1 MQCFFKA
8 GSMSNQPPLLSMLP
22 LTQEQLNKLQDVT
35 KDLTPAQF
43 AWLSGYFWGQLNQHS
58 STKDE
63 LVSVQSQVPQQ
74 ETITVIS
81 ASQTGNARRLAEQLR
96 DKLVDNQLNVELYSA
111 SEYKFKQIHKTTTLI
126 IITSTQGEGEPPEEA
141 IAFYKYLHSKKATP
155 MKQTAYAVLSLGDS
169 SYEHFCQAGK
179 DFDHQLAQLGAT
191 SLLERLDAD
200 VDYQA
205 DADKWITQLTD
216 ILKIRIPEQN
226 TQVLQ
231 QTQSGTTDSVDTARY
246 HRDAPFS
253 ATLLTNQKITGRH
266 SDKDIRHIE
275 ISLAGSELQYLPGDA
290 LGVWFKNSEE
300 KVDELITL
308 LWLTGDEQ
316 VNVKSQT
323 LTLKEALLHHVEL
336 TQNSAPII
344 KAYAQLSRHE
354 ELLSLVADKSKLQQ
368 YAQTYPIN
376 EMVRQYSAQPNAQE
390 FIDIL
395 RPLTPRLYSIAS
407 SQQEV
412 DDEVHLTLGVVRYNV
427 DQRAYTGGASGFLA
441 DQLQEGDTVN
451 VFIERNDHFR
461 LPEDNQVPVI
471 MIGPGTGI
479 APFRGFMQQRESEG
493 ATGKNWLFFGNP
505 HFVEDFLYQ
514 VEWQRYVKSGLLT
527 RIDLAWSRDQA
538 DKIYVQ
544 DKLREQGQEIWQWL
558 QQGAYLYVCGDAS
571 RMAKDVEQTLLEIVM
586 THGNKNIE
594 QADDYLSELRLARRY
609 QRDVY

>member
-1 MQCFFKA
+1 
-8 GSMSNQPPLLSMLP
+8 MSNQPPLLSMLP

-43 AWLSGYFWGQLNQHS
+43 AWLSGYFWGQFNQHS

-96 DKLVDNQLNVELYSA
+96 DKLVGNQLNVELYSA

-141 IAFYKYLHSKKATP
+141 IAFYKYLHSKKAAP

-216 ILKIRIPEQN
+216 ILKIRVPEQN

-300 KVDELITL
+300 KWMSL
-308 LWLTGDEQ
+308 LPYYG
-316 VNVKSQT
+316 
-323 LTLKEALLHHVEL
+323 
-336 TQNSAPII
+336 
-344 KAYAQLSRHE
+344 
-354 ELLSLVADKSKLQQ
+354 
-368 YAQTYPIN
+368 
-376 EMVRQYSAQPNAQE
+376 
-390 FIDIL
+390 
-395 RPLTPRLYSIAS
+395 
-407 SQQEV
+407 
-412 DDEVHLTLGVVRYNV
+412 
-427 DQRAYTGGASGFLA
+427 
-441 DQLQEGDTVN
+441 
-451 VFIERNDHFR
+451 
-461 LPEDNQVPVI
+461 
-471 MIGPGTGI
+471 
-479 APFRGFMQQRESEG
+479 
-493 ATGKNWLFFGNP
+493 
-505 HFVEDFLYQ
+505 
-514 VEWQRYVKSGLLT
+514 
-527 RIDLAWSRDQA
+527 
-538 DKIYVQ
+538 
-544 DKLREQGQEIWQWL
+544 
-558 QQGAYLYVCGDAS
+558 
-571 RMAKDVEQTLLEIVM
+571 
-586 THGNKNIE
+586 
-594 QADDYLSELRLARRY
+594 
-609 QRDVY
+609 

>member
-141 IAFYKYLHSKKATP
+141 IAFYKYLHSKKAAP

-216 ILKIRIPEQN
+216 ILKIRVPEQN

-290 LGVWFKNSEE
+290 LGIWFKNSEE

-395 RPLTPRLYSIAS
+395 RPLTPRL
-407 SQQEV
+407 
-412 DDEVHLTLGVVRYNV
+412 
-427 DQRAYTGGASGFLA
+427 
-441 DQLQEGDTVN
+441 
-451 VFIERNDHFR
+451 
-461 LPEDNQVPVI
+461 
-471 MIGPGTGI
+471 
-479 APFRGFMQQRESEG
+479 
-493 ATGKNWLFFGNP
+493 
-505 HFVEDFLYQ
+505 
-514 VEWQRYVKSGLLT
+514 
-527 RIDLAWSRDQA
+527 
-538 DKIYVQ
+538 
-544 DKLREQGQEIWQWL
+544 
-558 QQGAYLYVCGDAS
+558 
-571 RMAKDVEQTLLEIVM
+571 
-586 THGNKNIE
+586 
-594 QADDYLSELRLARRY
+594 
-609 QRDVY
+609 